1 MIYVNEKY
9 NTEVE
14 FPRILAQYFEGL
26 KIGVFDIETTGL
38 SPDYCAFILGGLGT
52 ADGRERLPG
61 AGTGAAGDGYAQAGA
76 DACKETAPEGV
87 MKIEQFF
94 AESRYEEEAALDRCM
109 EALSGLDAVI
119 TYNGTRFDMPF
130 VKARAARYGLDS
142 MYDTPHNL
150 DLYHIINK
158 FSELRKVLP
167 NLKQKTVE
175 NFFGLWNTRTDEID
189 GGESVALY
197 ERWERR
203 GERDVLEKILL
214 HNSDDVRQLT
224 RLTPI
229 VKKADVH
236 RAMSNIGFPVKSLSV
251 KGIRFEIGG
260 SAADLSIGSGGRL
273 TVSGVQRKRPLSYYS
288 YDADG
293 RKGDIAFDDRRAEFS
308 FTVPLRRVG
317 DLTVIDLDRV
327 LPDHAG
333 LSESPF
339 YESGFL
345 VVKQGE
351 EYKYAEI
358 NHFIRL
364 FLTKVLEELA

>member
-9 NTEVE
+9 NTNAE
-14 FPRILAQYFEGL
+14 FPRILAPYFDGL

-52 ADGRERLPG
+52 ADREVSMICG
-61 AGTGAAGDGYAQAGA
+61 SEAADGSEYAAA
-76 DACKETAPEGV
+76 FPEGA

-94 AESRYEEEAALDRCM
+94 AESRYEEETALDRCM
-109 EALSGLDAVI
+109 EALSGLDVVI

-130 VKARAARYGLDS
+130 VKARAARYGLDCLHD
-142 MYDTPHNL
+142 MPHNL

-175 NFFGLWNTRTDEID
+175 NFFGLWSTRTDEID

-214 HNSDDVRQLT
+214 HNSDDVMQLT
-224 RLTPI
+224 KLTPI

-236 RAMSNIGFPVKSLSV
+236 RAMSNIGFPVKNLSV
-251 KGIRFEIGG
+251 NAIRME
-260 SAADLSIGSGGRL
+260 LSGSGQL
-273 TVSGVQRKRPLSYYS
+273 IVSGIQRRNPISYYS
-288 YDADG
+288 YDASG
-293 RKGDIAFDDRRAEFS
+293 SESDIAFDDRRAEFS
-308 FTVPLRRVG
+308 CTVPLRRAG
-317 DLTVIDLDRV
+317 GLTVIDLDKV
-327 LPDHAG
+327 LPDHTELAE
-333 LSESPF
+333 LPA

-345 VVKQGE
+345 IVKQNE

-364 FLTKVLEELA
+364 FLMKVLEELS